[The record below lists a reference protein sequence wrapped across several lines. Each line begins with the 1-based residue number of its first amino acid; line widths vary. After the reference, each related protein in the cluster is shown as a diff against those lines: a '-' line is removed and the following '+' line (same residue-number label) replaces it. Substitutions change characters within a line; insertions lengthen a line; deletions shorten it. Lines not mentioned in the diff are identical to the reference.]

1 MCSAE
6 PTWQHSSQARRKW
19 VLRPH
24 HQHASVSLTL
34 QLSFAAE
41 LRPFNE
47 LPFDSHW
54 LHRKPMK
61 HSARW
66 NRRPNPGTGTSR
78 HTRIFTHR
86 PSEARIR
93 RSCPD
98 RFTGYLFIVWSK
110 RRDVRAQISRRHLKQ
125 VQYRAKRGR
134 RSKRRCAHIIMPVG
148 LRLQLRASQGRPGG
162 DFVPRGGDSVSS
174 RVASCD
180 DA

>member
-6 PTWQHSSQARRKW
+6 PAWQHPSQARHKW
-19 VLRPH
+19 ALRPH

-34 QLSFAAE
+34 RLSFAAE
-41 LRPFNE
+41 VRHCNE
-47 LPFDSHW
+47 LPLDSHW
-54 LHRKPMK
+54 LHRKPLQ

-134 RSKRRCAHIIMPVG
+134 RSKKKVRTHHHARRSATPVTSFAG
-148 LRLQLRASQGRPGG
+148 PPRWRLCPSRRRLSLLPGSL
-162 DFVPRGGDSVSS
+162 VR
-174 RVASCD
+174 
-180 DA
+180 

>member
-1 MCSAE
+1 MGVTS
-6 PTWQHSSQARRKW
+6 TSSTRQCESHAPAQFRGGS
-19 VLRPH
+19 RPC
-24 HQHASVSLTL
+24 
-34 QLSFAAE
+34 
-41 LRPFNE
+41 NE
-47 LPFDSHW
+47 LSLDSHW

-134 RSKRRCAHIIMPVG
+134 RIKRRCAHIIMPVG
-148 LRLQLRASQGRPGG
+148 LRFQLRASQGRPGG

-174 RVASCD
+174 RAASCD